1 MDNFFTV
8 SHPDPDPQ
16 EVNEGPGK
24 MRRFLVEIFQTLL
37 ISLVLY
43 FGINAISARIR
54 VQSISMQPT
63 LNERDFV
70 LVNKL
75 AYKISTPR
83 RGDVIIFLPPPDPL
97 GEPYIKR
104 IIGLPGDMIRIDTG
118 QVFVNDVLQKEPY
131 IQAPPIYRGNWVVP
145 EGMVFVLG
153 DNRNNSS
160 DSHQWGMVPIEDIIG
175 KAEFIYFPLAHWKTL
190 NPTTA
195 EASGP

>member
-1 MDNFFTV
+1 MDNFYTV
-8 SHPDPDPQ
+8 SQPDPDPQ
-16 EVNEGPGK
+16 EASNGAGK
-24 MRRFLVEIFQTLL
+24 FKRFVLEVLQTLL
-37 ISLVLY
+37 ISVLLY

-63 LNERDFV
+63 LTERDFV

-75 AYKISTPR
+75 AYKVSDPR
-83 RGDVIIFLPPPDPL
+83 HGDVIVFLPPPDPQ

-104 IIGLPGDMIRIDTG
+104 IIGLPGDAVRVDSG

-131 IQAPPIYRGNWVVP
+131 IQASPNYRGNWVVP

-160 DSHQWGMVPIEDIIG
+160 DSHQWGMVPIENIIG
-175 KAEFIYFPLAHWKTL
+175 RAEFIYFPLAHWKVL

-195 EASGP
+195 EASSP

>member
-1 MDNFFTV
+1 MDHFYTQFE
-8 SHPDPDPQ
+8 PDPDS
-16 EVNEGPGK
+16 EELKEESGK
-24 MRRFLVEIFQTLL
+24 LRRFLVEVFQTLL

-63 LNERDFV
+63 LNEKDFV

-75 AYKISTPR
+75 VYKISSPK
-83 RGDVIIFLPPPDPL
+83 RGDVIVFLPPPDPE

-104 IIGLPGDMIRIDTG
+104 IIGLPGDMIMVQNG
-118 QVFVNDVLQKEPY
+118 QVFVNGVIQKEPY
-131 IQAPPIYRGNWVVP
+131 IQAQPNYQGQWTVP
-145 EGMVFVLG
+145 LNMLFVLG

-160 DSHQWGMVPIEDIIG
+160 DSHQWGMVPIENIIG
-175 KAEFIYFPLAHWKTL
+175 RAEFIYFPLAHWKTL